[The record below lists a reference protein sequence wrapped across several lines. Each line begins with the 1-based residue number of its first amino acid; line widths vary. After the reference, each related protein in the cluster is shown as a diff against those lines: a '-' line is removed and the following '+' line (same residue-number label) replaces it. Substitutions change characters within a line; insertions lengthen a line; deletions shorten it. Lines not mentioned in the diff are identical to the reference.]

1 MEKFESEAYIDRSEL
16 PNDWAKDA
24 NCKGLDPNMFHTG
37 RGESTREALAVCVGC
52 VVVNECL
59 HYALS
64 NSIKVGIWGATTER
78 QRRKMRKERYE
89 QQRTQEH

>member
-1 MEKFESEAYIDRSEL
+1 MEKLESEAYIDRSGL